1 MKFGNESQ
9 ISLIAGEVG
18 GAVGAAKPEAQ
29 IELFNALID
38 GCRDAVESG
47 SSDPKVRLDYIKHE
61 FLFWL
66 LKMNCNLENL
76 RILLVDKRLN
86 NFSRDLC

>member
-47 SSDPKVRLDYIKHE
+47 STDPKVCLDYVKQ
-61 FLFWL
+61 
-66 LKMNCNLENL
+66 
-76 RILLVDKRLN
+76 
-86 NFSRDLC
+86 NFCSDC

>member
-9 ISLIAGEVG
+9 IGLIAGEVG
-18 GAVGAAKPEAQ
+18 GAVGAAKPEEQ

-47 SSDPKVRLDYIKHE
+47 STDPKVFLDYIKHE
-61 FLFWL
+61 FLLL
-66 LKMNCNLENL
+66 LKMNCNLVIPGVL
-76 RILLVDKRLN
+76 VVDKSLN

>member
-18 GAVGAAKPEAQ
+18 GPISAAKPEEQ
-29 IELFNALID
+29 IELLRALID

-47 SSDPKVRLDYIKHE
+47 STDPKV
-61 FLFWL
+61 
-66 LKMNCNLENL
+66 CLEL
-76 RILLVDKRLN
+76 YKT
-86 NFSRDLC
+86 

>member
-18 GAVGAAKPEAQ
+18 GTVAAAKPEEQ

-47 SSDPKVRLDYIKHE
+47 STDPKVC
-61 FLFWL
+61 
-66 LKMNCNLENL
+66 LKT
-76 RILLVDKRLN
+76 
-86 NFSRDLC
+86 